1 MRRTAH
7 TKCSLTTKDRRRR
20 RIQRRITEIRSILG
34 NIRKVEGKEGSIFHK
49 LQMLRERFERS
60 ERKDQATKS
69 IGRMPRHQAPKKDV
83 AGCEKLRGAAS
94 EL

>member
-1 MRRTAH
+1 MEVSRGILTGH
-7 TKCSLTTKDRRRR
+7 CSGEVFFTKDCNA
-20 RIQRRITEIRSILG
+20 E
-34 NIRKVEGKEGSIFHK
+34 RK
-49 LQMLRERFERS
+49 

-94 EL
+94 KR

>member
-1 MRRTAH
+1 
-7 TKCSLTTKDRRRR
+7 
-20 RIQRRITEIRSILG
+20 
-34 NIRKVEGKEGSIFHK
+34 
-49 LQMLRERFERS
+49 MLRESFRNRAKE
-60 ERKDQATKS
+60 KDQATKS

>member
-1 MRRTAH
+1 
-7 TKCSLTTKDRRRR
+7 
-20 RIQRRITEIRSILG
+20 
-34 NIRKVEGKEGSIFHK
+34 
-49 LQMLRERFERS
+49 MLRKRKK

-94 EL
+94 ELRSADIRMRELTCWESMYVCMNR